1 MNDTFIKENIYEILD
16 HVDEGIH
23 IIDKNGRIVYYN
35 RFAQSIDDIDRERA
49 VGRHILEIY
58 PSLSEDTSTLLTV
71 MRTGEPIYNVEQ
83 TFINYKGKKIT
94 TINSSIPIKAS
105 GKIVGALEISKDITQ
120 VKEMSEKIVDLQ
132 SKLYG
137 NNKNVGKVTKEK
149 GKAKYTFVDIIGECK
164 EMLALKS
171 LALKAAETDAPVLIY
186 GDTGTGKELFVHS
199 IHNAS
204 PRRNKPFIAQ
214 NCAALPANLL
224 EGILF
229 GTVKGGFTGA
239 EDREGLFELAH
250 GGTLF
255 LDEINSMPLE
265 LQAKLLRVLQDSTIR
280 RVGGTKTI
288 DVDVRII
295 SATNVPLEEAVKE
308 KLLRKDL
315 YYRLSVVNF
324 EILPLKDRKSDIPIL
339 TNYFINNMN
348 GKLGKSVKGVSNRV
362 MSIFKTYE
370 WEGNVRE
377 LENTIEGIMSLYDME
392 IIDVKHL
399 PQKFKTKN
407 NIERSEH
414 SKSLNMILE
423 DKEKEI
429 ITDMLKLANGNITH
443 TAELLK
449 IPRQTLQYKIK
460 KYDLK

>member
-1 MNDTFIKENIYEILD
+1 MNDAFIKENIYEILD

-23 IIDKNGRIVYYN
+23 IIDKNGRIIYYN
-35 RFAQSIDDIDRERA
+35 RFAQTIDDIDRERA

-58 PSLSEDTSTLLTV
+58 PSLSDDTSTLLTV
-71 MRTGEPIYNVEQ
+71 MRTGDPIYNVEQ

-120 VKEMSEKIVDLQ
+120 VKEMSETIVDLQ
-132 SKLYG
+132 SKLYR
-137 NNKNVGKVTKEK
+137 NNKSKNSDSKNKER
-149 GKAKYTFVDIIGECK
+149 GKYTFVDIIGESK

-171 LALKAAETDAPVLIY
+171 LALKASETDAPVLIY
-186 GDTGTGKELFVHS
+186 GETGTGKELFVHS

-204 PRRNKPFIAQ
+204 PRRYNPFIAQ

-288 DVDVRII
+288 DVDVRIV
-295 SATNVPLEEAVKE
+295 SATNIPPEEAVE
-308 KLLRKDL
+308 NKLLRKDL

-324 EILPLKDRKSDIPIL
+324 QIPPLKQRKGDIKLL
-339 TNYFINNMN
+339 TNYFIKNMN
-348 GKLGKSVKGVSNRV
+348 KKLNKSVTGVSSKV
-362 MSIFKTYE
+362 MKIFENYE

-392 IIDVKHL
+392 IIDVGHI
-399 PQKFKTKN
+399 PQKFKTH
-407 NIERSEH
+407 IERETKPH
-414 SKSLNMILE
+414 GKSLKEVVE
-423 DKEKEI
+423 DTERNI
-429 ITDMLKLANGNITH
+429 IEDTLKMTDGNITH
-443 TAELLK
+443 TAEILK
-449 IPRQTLQYKIK
+449 VPRQTLQYKIN
-460 KYDLK
+460 KYELK

>member
-288 DVDVRII
+288 DVDVR
-295 SATNVPLEEAVKE
+295 
-308 KLLRKDL
+308 
-315 YYRLSVVNF
+315 
-324 EILPLKDRKSDIPIL
+324 
-339 TNYFINNMN
+339 
-348 GKLGKSVKGVSNRV
+348 
-362 MSIFKTYE
+362 
-370 WEGNVRE
+370 
-377 LENTIEGIMSLYDME
+377 
-392 IIDVKHL
+392 
-399 PQKFKTKN
+399 
-407 NIERSEH
+407 
-414 SKSLNMILE
+414 
-423 DKEKEI
+423 
-429 ITDMLKLANGNITH
+429 
-443 TAELLK
+443 K
-449 IPRQTLQYKIK
+449 IGRAHV
-460 KYDLK
+460 

>member
-23 IIDKNGRIVYYN
+23 IIDKNGRIIYYN
-35 RFAQSIDDIDRERA
+35 RFAQTIDDIDRERA

-58 PSLSEDTSTLLTV
+58 PSLSDDTSTLLTV

-120 VKEMSEKIVDLQ
+120 VKEMSETIVDLQ
-132 SKLYG
+132 SKLYR
-137 NNKNVGKVTKEK
+137 NNKDKNIDSKNKER
-149 GKAKYTFVDIIGECK
+149 GKYTFVDIIGESK

-171 LALKAAETDAPVLIY
+171 LALKASETDAPVLIY
-186 GDTGTGKELFVHS
+186 GETGTGKELFVHS

-204 PRRNKPFIAQ
+204 PRRYNPFIAQ

-288 DVDVRII
+288 DVDVRIV
-295 SATNVPLEEAVKE
+295 SATNIPPEEAVE
-308 KLLRKDL
+308 NKLLRKDL

-324 EILPLKDRKSDIPIL
+324 QIPPLKQRKGDIKLL
-339 TNYFINNMN
+339 TNYFIKNMN
-348 GKLGKSVKGVSNRV
+348 EKLNKSVVGVSNKV
-362 MSIFKTYE
+362 MKIFENYQ

-392 IIDVKHL
+392 VIDVEHI
-399 PQKFKTKN
+399 PQKFKTH
-407 NIERSEH
+407 IERETKPH
-414 SKSLNMILE
+414 GKSLKEVIEDTERNIIEDTLNM
-423 DKEKEI
+423 
-429 ITDMLKLANGNITH
+429 TNGNITH
-443 TAELLK
+443 TAEILK
-449 IPRQTLQYKIK
+449 VPRQTLQYKIN
-460 KYDLK
+460 KYELK

>member
-23 IIDKNGRIVYYN
+23 IIDKNGRIIYYN
-35 RFAQSIDDIDRERA
+35 RFAQTIDDIDRERA

-58 PSLSEDTSTLLTV
+58 PSLSDDTSTLLTV

-120 VKEMSEKIVDLQ
+120 VKEMSETIVDLQ
-132 SKLYG
+132 SKLYRY
-137 NNKNVGKVTKEK
+137 NKDKNTGSKNKEK
-149 GKAKYTFVDIIGECK
+149 GKYTFVDIIGESK

-171 LALKAAETDAPVLIY
+171 LALKASETDAPVLIY
-186 GDTGTGKELFVHS
+186 GETGTGKELFVHS

-204 PRRNKPFIAQ
+204 SRRYNPFIAQ

-239 EDREGLFELAH
+239 EDRQGLFELAH

-288 DVDVRII
+288 DVDVRIV
-295 SATNVPLEEAVKE
+295 SATNIPPEEAVE
-308 KLLRKDL
+308 NKLLRKDL

-324 EILPLKDRKSDIPIL
+324 QIPPLKERKGDIKLL
-339 TNYFINNMN
+339 TNYFIKNMN
-348 GKLGKSVKGVSNRV
+348 KKLNKSVVGVSNKV
-362 MSIFKTYE
+362 MKIFENYK

-392 IIDVKHL
+392 VIDVEHIPK
-399 PQKFKTKN
+399 KFKT
-407 NIERSEH
+407 NIKREIKPH
-414 SKSLNMILE
+414 GKSLKEVIE
-423 DKEKEI
+423 DTERNI
-429 ITDMLKLANGNITH
+429 IEDTLKMTDGNITH

-449 IPRQTLQYKIK
+449 VPRQTLQYKIN
-460 KYDLK
+460 KYELK